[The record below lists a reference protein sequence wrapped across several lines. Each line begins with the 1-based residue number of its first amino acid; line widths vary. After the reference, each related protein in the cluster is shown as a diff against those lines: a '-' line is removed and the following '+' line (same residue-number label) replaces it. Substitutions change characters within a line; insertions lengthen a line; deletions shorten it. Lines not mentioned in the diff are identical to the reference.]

1 MAPATQ
7 HPGLLQSREGWW
19 KYGGTRGSTRKS
31 LRPPPNSP
39 HPADLEEPLLLL
51 RADMA
56 AGLARLG
63 IWVLGSCHSP
73 SLPSSYP
80 SRPHPTPSNYPRATH
95 PSLGSQ
101 SSLQAEMCPITRQ
114 YQTTGFLNS
123 PQTRLIQLP
132 KQSPQGGRALSL
144 LERKG
149 GAPVTGVIPLLSSGD
164 RGQGGGGG
172 GRGLLVTWAQKCE
185 HLFLQRGQDLHISP

>member
-114 YQTTGFLNS
+114 YQTTGFLYLEMKAEGAWS
-123 PQTRLIQLP
+123 TACTPFPRPPSSQVSDLP
-132 KQSPQGGRALSL
+132 KLWPTSYGP
-144 LERKG
+144 
-149 GAPVTGVIPLLSSGD
+149 
-164 RGQGGGGG
+164 
-172 GRGLLVTWAQKCE
+172 
-185 HLFLQRGQDLHISP
+185 